1 MSLNDSEFLRYS
13 RQLLME
19 DVGESGQAS
28 FTNASILIVGLGGLG
43 CPVATYLTA
52 AGVGSIDLCD
62 PDTVD
67 LSNLQR
73 QVLYTTDDCGN
84 LKVNCAK
91 TRLEALNSEV
101 EINVIPSAFDQSILP
116 RQYSVVVDCTDDTK
130 ARHLINRFCFANA
143 VPLVSGAALGWEG
156 QLIAFDFS
164 QFRRLC
170 FSCVVSENTPEPVIN
185 CANSGVLGP
194 ILGVVGSLQALTV
207 LRILMGQFEQ
217 HGVMQRYDGKR
228 GQWLSFSSVAV
239 DECAVCG

>member
-28 FTNASILIVGLGGLG
+28 FANASILIVGLGGLG

-91 TRLEALNSEV
+91 TRLEALNSAV
-101 EINVIPSAFDQSILP
+101 EINVIPSAFDQSILR
-116 RQYSVVVDCTDDTK
+116 RQYSMVVDCTDDTK
-130 ARHLINRFCFANA
+130 ARHLIN
-143 VPLVSGAALGWEG
+143 
-156 QLIAFDFS
+156 
-164 QFRRLC
+164 
-170 FSCVVSENTPEPVIN
+170 
-185 CANSGVLGP
+185 
-194 ILGVVGSLQALTV
+194 
-207 LRILMGQFEQ
+207 
-217 HGVMQRYDGKR
+217 
-228 GQWLSFSSVAV
+228 
-239 DECAVCG
+239 